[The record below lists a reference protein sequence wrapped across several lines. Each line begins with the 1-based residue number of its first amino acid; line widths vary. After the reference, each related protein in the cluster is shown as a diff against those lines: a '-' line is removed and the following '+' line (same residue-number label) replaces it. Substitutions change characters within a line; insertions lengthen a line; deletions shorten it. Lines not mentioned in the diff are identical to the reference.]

1 MFEDLKKE
9 VHRAH
14 LTLERYGLIAY
25 TSGNVS
31 LRVEKDKVII
41 KPSGVPYDK
50 FKPEDL
56 VVVDLIGKKIEG
68 ELKPS
73 VDTATHLYLYR
84 NLNWVNSIIHTHSS
98 FVMTFAMIEKS
109 IPVLCTA
116 HADVFG
122 AEIPLTEYA
131 SVGSEAIGKAV
142 MKVLNRSGVAI
153 LRKHG
158 AIILGKDLEDAVK
171 KAIFM
176 EEVAKASYFALM
188 SGNVKP
194 LPPEE
199 VEKLYNQY
207 HTRYGQSK

>member
-1 MFEDLKKE
+1 MFEELKKE

-14 LTLERYGLIAY
+14 LILEKYNLVAY

-31 LRVEKDKVII
+31 LRVEDGKVII

-56 VVVDLIGKKIEG
+56 VIVDLEGNKIEG
-68 ELKPS
+68 KLKPS
-73 VDTATHLYLYR
+73 VDTATHLYIYR
-84 NLNWVNSIIHTHSS
+84 NLSWVNSIIHTHST
-98 FVMTFAMIEKS
+98 FVTVFAMMERP

-122 AEIPLTEYA
+122 DEIPLTEYA
-131 SVGSEAIGKAV
+131 PVGSDAIGRATLNALNKA
-142 MKVLNRSGVAI
+142 GVVI

-158 AIILGKDLEDAVK
+158 ALILGKNLEDAIK

-188 SGNVKP
+188 SGKIAP
-194 LPPEE
+194 LPKEE
-199 VEKLYNQY
+199 VEKLYDQY
-207 HTRYGQSK
+207 HTKYGQSK

>member
-1 MFEDLKKE
+1 
-9 VHRAH
+9 
-14 LTLERYGLIAY
+14 LE
-25 TSGNVS
+25 GN
-31 LRVEKDKVII
+31 
-41 KPSGVPYDK
+41 
-50 FKPEDL
+50 
-56 VVVDLIGKKIEG
+56 KIEG

-73 VDTATHLYLYR
+73 VDTATHLYIYR
-84 NLNWVNSIIHTHSS
+84 NLDWVNSIIHTHST
-98 FVMTFAMIEKS
+98 FVTVFAMMEKS

-131 SVGSEAIGKAV
+131 PVGSEAIGRATLN
-142 MKVLNRSGVAI
+142 VLNKAGVVI

-158 AIILGKDLEDAVK
+158 ALILGKSLEDAIK

-188 SGNVKP
+188 SGRIEP
-194 LPPEE
+194 LPREE

-207 HTRYGQSK
+207 HTKYGQSK

>member
-14 LTLERYGLIAY
+14 LILERYNLVAY

-31 LRVEKDKVII
+31 LRVDEDKVII
-41 KPSGVPYDK
+41 KPSGIPYDK

-56 VVVDLIGKKIEG
+56 VVVDLDGNRIEG
-68 ELKPS
+68 DLKPS

-84 NLNWVNSIIHTHSS
+84 NLEWVNSIIHTHST
-98 FVMTFAMIEKS
+98 FVTTFAMMEKP

-122 AEIPLTEYA
+122 DEIPITEYA
-131 SVGSEAIGKAV
+131 PVGSEAIGKAV
-142 MKVLNRSGVAI
+142 MKVLNRSEVAV

-158 AIILGKDLEDAVK
+158 ALILGKNLEDAIK

-176 EEVAKASYFALM
+176 EEVAKASYFALI
-188 SGNVKP
+188 SKDIKP
-194 LPPEE
+194 LPREE
-199 VEKLYNQY
+199 VERLYNQY
-207 HTRYGQSK
+207 HTKYGQSK